1 MVRLRSQNGLGLKW
15 LVWCPK
21 AISSSFPP
29 GTPYPS
35 CLQYLSI
42 VNNIYCDC
50 TCMDQENDHSGEF
63 FWIHCNPYET
73 NKDQDFI
80 FQLASA
86 HLQSV
91 RTQKHVWAPLASVSV
106 QILSCWIVLLN
117 IVLLNTSSCALMHSE
132 AKLKCFSLKQR
143 KVYCEEN
150 GAACAQKAQTT
161 EWFSGKSF
169 YRKIL
174 EDGLQRCVT
183 FWYSNRVVL
192 QEFQWSTL
200 LFQPVWGPHACAQP
214 SVSILDLLGGLSAC
228 RRTQKMSIR

>member
-1 MVRLRSQNGLGLKW
+1 MHGPGKWPQRWVFLDPLQPIWNKQGPGLHFSAGLCTPPVCQDPETC
-15 LVWCPK
+15 L
-21 AISSSFPP
+21 SSP
-29 GTPYPS
+29 G
-35 CLQYLSI
+35 I
-42 VNNIYCDC
+42 N
-50 TCMDQENDHSGEF
+50 
-63 FWIHCNPYET
+63 
-73 NKDQDFI
+73 
-80 FQLASA
+80 
-86 HLQSV
+86 
-91 RTQKHVWAPLASVSV
+91 VSTD
-106 QILSCWIVLLN
+106 LVLLN

-161 EWFSGKSF
+161 QWFSGKSF

-183 FWYSNRVVL
+183 FWYSNRVVF

-228 RRTQKMSIR
+228 RRTQKMSIRL